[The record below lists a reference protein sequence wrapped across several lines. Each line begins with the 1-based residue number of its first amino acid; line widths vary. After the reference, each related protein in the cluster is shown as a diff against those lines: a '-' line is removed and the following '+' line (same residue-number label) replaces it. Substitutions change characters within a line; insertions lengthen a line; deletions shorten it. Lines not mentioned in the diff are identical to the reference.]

1 MSQPSL
7 PPVSVPTLTEVV
19 EWAPAVPPPPLDAV
33 PTLHDEVPVLC
44 DAAWLVERTT
54 PTPTPT
60 QPQAFTPVDE
70 AQLTQRILEQIEQQ
84 LDTLFSER
92 LSPLMLAVL
101 DRAVEELA
109 AHARNELA
117 STLPG
122 IVSQAVSQE
131 LSQRQDRGAAMSS
144 D

>member
-1 MSQPSL
+1 MIQPSL

-19 EWAPAVPPPPLDAV
+19 EWAPAVTPPPTLDVV
-33 PTLHDEVPVLC
+33 PILDHEMPVLC
-44 DAAWLVERTT
+44 DEAWLEERIT
-54 PTPTPT
+54 PTST

-84 LDTLFSER
+84 IDTMVSER

-109 AHARNELA
+109 THAKNELA
-117 STLPG
+117 STLRG

-131 LSQRQDRGAAMSS
+131 LAKRRDPETAVSS
-144 D
+144 T

>member
-1 MSQPSL
+1 MSQPPL

-19 EWAPAVPPPPLDAV
+19 EWAPAAPPPPLDVV
-33 PTLHDEVPVLC
+33 PTLHDEMPVLC
-44 DAAWLVERTT
+44 DAAWLVERTA
-54 PTPTPT
+54 PTSTHT
-60 QPQAFTPVDE
+60 QLQVLTPVDE

-92 LSPLMLAVL
+92 LPPLMLAVL

-109 AHARNELA
+109 AHARSELA

-122 IVSQAVSQE
+122 IVSHAVSQE
-131 LSQRQDRGAAMSS
+131 LSRRQDRGAAVSS

>member
-1 MSQPSL
+1 LSQPSL

-54 PTPTPT
+54 PTPT

-101 DRAVEELA
+101 DRAAEELA

-122 IVSQAVSQE
+122 IVSQAVSQQ
-131 LSQRQDRGAAMSS
+131 LSQRQDRGAAVPS

>member
-1 MSQPSL
+1 LSQPSL

-19 EWAPAVPPPPLDAV
+19 EWALAVPPPPLDAV

-44 DAAWLVERTT
+44 DAAWLVERT
-54 PTPTPT
+54 TPTPT

-101 DRAVEELA
+101 DRAAEELA

>member
-1 MSQPSL
+1 MSQSPL

-33 PTLHDEVPVLC
+33 PTLHGEVPVLC

-54 PTPTPT
+54 PALTPM
-60 QPQAFTPVDE
+60 QPQPLTPIDE

-84 LDTLFSER
+84 LDTLLSER
-92 LSPLMLAVL
+92 LSPLMLGVL

-117 STLPG
+117 SMLPG

-131 LSQRQDRGAAMSS
+131 LSQRLDRGAAMSS

>member
-7 PPVSVPTLTEVV
+7 PPVSVPTLTEAV

-60 QPQAFTPVDE
+60 QPQPFTPVDE

-84 LDTLFSER
+84 IDTLFSER

-101 DRAVEELA
+101 DRVVEELTA
-109 AHARNELA
+109 QARNELA
-117 STLPG
+117 SMLPG

>member
-1 MSQPSL
+1 LSQPSL

-54 PTPTPT
+54 PTPT

-101 DRAVEELA
+101 DRAAEELA

-122 IVSQAVSQE
+122 IVSQAVSQQ

>member
-44 DAAWLVERTT
+44 DAAWLVERT
-54 PTPTPT
+54 TPTPT

>member
-19 EWAPAVPPPPLDAV
+19 EWAPAVTPPPLDAV
-33 PTLHDEVPVLC
+33 PTLHDEVLVLC

-60 QPQAFTPVDE
+60 QPQAFIPVDE

-92 LSPLMLAVL
+92 LPPLMLAVL

-117 STLPG
+117 STLPD

-131 LSQRQDRGAAMSS
+131 LLHRQDRGPAMSS

>member
-19 EWAPAVPPPPLDAV
+19 EWAPAVPPPPLDVV
-33 PTLHDEVPVLC
+33 PTLDDEVPVLC

-54 PTPTPT
+54 AASTPT
-60 QPQAFTPVDE
+60 QPQPLTPVDE

-84 LDTLFSER
+84 LDTLLSER
-92 LSPLMLAVL
+92 LSPLMLGVL

-131 LSQRQDRGAAMSS
+131 LSQRLDRGAAMSS

>member
-1 MSQPSL
+1 LSQPSL

-19 EWAPAVPPPPLDAV
+19 EWAPAVPPPPLDVV

-54 PTPTPT
+54 PTPT
-60 QPQAFTPVDE
+60 QPQAFSPVDE
-70 AQLTQRILEQIEQQ
+70 AQLTQRIVEQIEQQ

-109 AHARNELA
+109 AHARNQLA

-131 LSQRQDRGAAMSS
+131 LSQRQDRGAAVSS

>member
-54 PTPTPT
+54 PTPAPT
-60 QPQAFTPVDE
+60 QPQPFTPVDE

-101 DRAVEELA
+101 DRAVEELTA
-109 AHARNELA
+109 QARNELA
-117 STLPG
+117 SMLPG

>member
-54 PTPTPT
+54 PTPT
-60 QPQAFTPVDE
+60 QPQAFSPVDE
-70 AQLTQRILEQIEQQ
+70 AQLTQRIVEQIEQQ

-92 LSPLMLAVL
+92 LPPLMLAVL
-101 DRAVEELA
+101 DRAVEELV

-131 LSQRQDRGAAMSS
+131 LLQRQDRGAAVSS

>member
-1 MSQPSL
+1 LSQPSL

-54 PTPTPT
+54 PTPT

-101 DRAVEELA
+101 DRAAEELA

-131 LSQRQDRGAAMSS
+131 LSQRLDRGAAMSS

>member
-1 MSQPSL
+1 
-7 PPVSVPTLTEVV
+7 VPTLTEVV
-19 EWAPAVPPPPLDAV
+19 EWAPAAPPPLLDAV
-33 PTLHDEVPVLC
+33 PTPHDEIPVLC
-44 DAAWLVERTT
+44 DAAWLVERTA
-54 PTPTPT
+54 PTPTHT
-60 QPQAFTPVDE
+60 QLQAFTPVDE
-70 AQLTQRILEQIEQQ
+70 VQLAQRILGQIEQQ

-109 AHARNELA
+109 AHARNELS

-131 LSQRQDRGAAMSS
+131 LSQCQDRGAAMSS

>member
-19 EWAPAVPPPPLDAV
+19 EWAVAVPPPPLDVV
-33 PTLHDEVPVLC
+33 PTLHDQMPVLC
-44 DAAWLVERTT
+44 DAAWLVEHTA
-54 PTPTPT
+54 PTHT

-117 STLPG
+117 STLRD
-122 IVSQAVSQE
+122 IVSQVVSQE
-131 LSQRQDRGAAMSS
+131 LAKRPDADTVVSS
-144 D
+144 T

>member
-54 PTPTPT
+54 PTPT

-101 DRAVEELA
+101 DRAAEELA

>member
-19 EWAPAVPPPPLDAV
+19 EWAPAVTPPPLDAV

-60 QPQAFTPVDE
+60 QPQAFIPVDE

-84 LDTLFSER
+84 IDNMVSER

-109 AHARNELA
+109 THAKNELA
-117 STLPG
+117 STLRG

-131 LSQRQDRGAAMSS
+131 LAKRRDPETAVSS
-144 D
+144 T

>member
-19 EWAPAVPPPPLDAV
+19 EWAPAVPPPPLDVV
-33 PTLHDEVPVLC
+33 PILHDEVPVLC

-54 PTPTPT
+54 PPPT
-60 QPQAFTPVDE
+60 QPQAFSPVDE
-70 AQLTQRILEQIEQQ
+70 AQLTQRIVEQIEQQ

-109 AHARNELA
+109 AHARNQLA

-131 LSQRQDRGAAMSS
+131 LSQRQDRGAAVSS